1 MKLQQF
7 IEANNLRKADPFGSD
22 VPRDVTAH
30 LTEMVEDGL
39 RVCRKVQAEGIQVLD
54 LITHSPSSLD
64 EVGIAQEREK
74 WLAAVRVRPFG
85 ALDKLHITL
94 AAMAMANKCVR

>member
-1 MKLQQF
+1 MKLQQW
-7 IEANNLRKADPFGSD
+7 IEAHNLRQADPFGNG
-22 VPRDVTAH
+22 VPREVIAH

-64 EVGIAQEREK
+64 EMGAAQDREK
-74 WLAAVRVRPFG
+74 WVAAVRVGQFS
-85 ALDKLHITL
+85 
-94 AAMAMANKCVR
+94 